1 MRTVYL
7 NDIFGP
13 DKQAERQKS
22 IHPALLQNH
31 ELITNNSKPNKHFF
45 KNYCQ
50 LLHIT
55 TDLAILHTLAFCLLQ
70 FEQLDT
76 GFQES
81 ILHNLPS

>member
-1 MRTVYL
+1 MVNQT
-7 NDIFGP
+7 NIFF
-13 DKQAERQKS
+13 
-22 IHPALLQNH
+22 L
-31 ELITNNSKPNKHFF
+31 
-45 KNYCQ
+45 NYCQ